1 MDNYSTIE
9 GMVRQSTNNP
19 ITPGLYIKF
28 KATHPDAVLPVANNK
43 DPKTGDSGY
52 DLVAVEDTFIPRG
65 SSEVVPV
72 GLTLADISPG
82 YWVRIEPRSGLG
94 FKHSI
99 QPHLGVIDNGYRGD
113 LGVKL
118 YNFSSGPPSDDH
130 QVKKGDKIAQL
141 VMYELLQPK
150 CEWATEITESTR
162 GDKGFGSSDK
172 RQYMTTQVADDWF
185 YANTYQVDEGSV
197 EMAKFDTVEEFM
209 QYAKET
215 EMPDDLFGDFLA
227 AGVWKKK

>member
-1 MDNYSTIE
+1 MSNVS
-9 GMVRQSTNNP
+9 
-19 ITPGLYIKF
+19 IKL
-28 KATHPDAVLPVANNK
+28 KKTHPDAVLPVANNSQLAV
-43 DPKTGDSGY
+43 GDTGY

-141 VMYELLQPK
+141 VVYPLIQP
-150 CEWATEITESTR
+150 EFSFSDEITETSR
-162 GDKGFGSSDK
+162 GDKAFGSSDTQADTETTTDNEVNIMNNVDIQQEDVNPWQFTNVDALMK
-172 RQYMTTQVADDWF
+172 WCKHNRDVVDDDMFRDLLATTQNNRELQKNV
-185 YANTYQVDEGSV
+185 
-197 EMAKFDTVEEFM
+197 
-209 QYAKET
+209 
-215 EMPDDLFGDFLA
+215 
-227 AGVWKKK
+227 